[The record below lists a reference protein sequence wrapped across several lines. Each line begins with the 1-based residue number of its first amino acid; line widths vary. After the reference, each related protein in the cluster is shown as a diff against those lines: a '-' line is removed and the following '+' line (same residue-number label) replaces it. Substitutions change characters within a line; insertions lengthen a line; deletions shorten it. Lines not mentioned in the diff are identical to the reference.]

1 MSNDD
6 IVKKIVKL
14 KENVVAANRLRA
26 TAEANL
32 QVAKRQ
38 LQETEQALRD
48 LGVDPDHTEEQL
60 QAMET
65 ALHVQVD
72 ALTVALDE
80 EIRAYNAIIAAT
92 KPA

>member
-1 MSNDD
+1 MANDD

-14 KENVVAANRLRA
+14 KESVVAANRLRA

-48 LGVDPDHTEEQL
+48 LGVDPDRTEEQL
-60 QAMET
+60 QTMEA

-72 ALTVALDE
+72 ALTLALDE